1 MKLSII
7 SLSYDNVVY
16 TRAFVKSIREN
27 TTVPY
32 ELIIVDNGSEI
43 STKKWVEQA
52 ADKAII
58 NEKNQGFARG
68 FNKGVKKA
76 VGEYIMLANNDTEFP
91 PNWDHMLLATME
103 NNPEA
108 GIVSPAYTSGRKSA
122 LRNKAGS
129 KIIKIIRILT

>member
-68 FNKGVKKA
+68 FG
-76 VGEYIMLANNDTEFP
+76 
-91 PNWDHMLLATME
+91 
-103 NNPEA
+103 
-108 GIVSPAYTSGRKSA
+108 
-122 LRNKAGS
+122 
-129 KIIKIIRILT
+129 